1 MTMIEQVLSKK
12 AFAALEQ
19 IRQAR
24 GIRSRTKALEIALL
38 EIAEDDE
45 IISDEELALI
55 DERLAEAARGEV
67 VPASLVHA
75 EFNRL
80 HNK

>member
-1 MTMIEQVLSKK
+1 MTMIEQALSKK

-19 IRQAR
+19 IRQSR
-24 GIRSRTKALEIALL
+24 GIRSRAKALEIALL
-38 EIAEDDE
+38 EIVEDDE
-45 IISDEELALI
+45 IISNEELALI

-67 VPASLVHA
+67 IPASLVHA

-80 HNK
+80 HSK